1 MTAGAGWGNAQAAPD
16 GLPYHRIQEAGRP
29 GVWRPLVGL
38 LLMAL
43 GFVAFAIFLEWEGA
57 RLQPEEIRLGV
68 IVTILGVFL
77 TRIVAIVRG
86 AKGWS
91 YV

>member
-1 MTAGAGWGNAQAAPD
+1 
-16 GLPYHRIQEAGRP
+16 
-29 GVWRPLVGL
+29 
-38 LLMAL
+38 
-43 GFVAFAIFLEWEGA
+43 
-57 RLQPEEIRLGV
+57 
-68 IVTILGVFL
+68 VTILGVFL

>member
-1 MTAGAGWGNAQAAPD
+1 
-16 GLPYHRIQEAGRP
+16 
-29 GVWRPLVGL
+29 
-38 LLMAL
+38 
-43 GFVAFAIFLEWEGA
+43 
-57 RLQPEEIRLGV
+57 LQPEEIRLGV